1 MQKYETI
8 QSISAI
14 LLLLFNPLVSKS
26 KKYLTF
32 VTCQFSNYF
41 VCPTYNWVTFEKL
54 NKQSTEAQSLF
65 KEYLLFIYIKEQR
78 NIQGQ
83 KIHVMWSFFY
93 FFNFALNCSSK
104 RSIHIKLTLK
114 FLIINKYNLLFIN
127 YNSITLKPQA
137 VTIQQRNRN
146 THNLLK
152 FQVLPWP

>member
-1 MQKYETI
+1 MKLYNPFQLYYCYY
-8 QSISAI
+8 SIRS
-14 LLLLFNPLVSKS
+14 FQNPKNIWHSSLVSFLITSCVQHIIESHLKS
-26 KKYLTF
+26 WINKVQKLR
-32 VTCQFSNYF
+32 VCLKNTCSSY
-41 VCPTYNWVTFEKL
+41 P
-54 NKQSTEAQSLF
+54 
-65 KEYLLFIYIKEQR
+65 YIKEQR